1 MFFIRVLSNTGN
13 NLEVYG
19 VFFVKTCRKP
29 ISKVIFVP
37 IDFEKWN
44 WQAIQKF
51 YNVKIASLCGSTSAS
66 QEVVIAAKM

>member
-1 MFFIRVLSNTGN
+1 M
-13 NLEVYG
+13 